1 MKLDDNSFL
10 LYAAKNYD
18 MRIAVTADEFH
29 NDLKRFQ
36 HLKRLFRRYEHDGDL
51 KVRLILNHLTILYNC
66 FGPATTHMLFFK
78 LKRYHKHLK
87 PFVVF
92 LSYMPEIIEYEDIR
106 LKSSDIPLDEYIVK
120 ELRQI

>member
-18 MRIAVTADEFH
+18 IKIAITAEEFQ

-36 HLKRLFRRYEHDGDL
+36 HLKRLFKRYENDGEL
-51 KVRLILNHLTILYNC
+51 KTRLILNHITILYNC
-66 FGPATTHMLFFK
+66 FGPATTNILFYK
-78 LKRYHKHLK
+78 LKMYHSYLK

-92 LSYMPEIIEYEDIR
+92 LSYMPEIIEYEDVR
-106 LKSSDIPLDEYIVK
+106 LNSSDIPLDDYIVK